1 MDWKRVLVLG
11 TMLCQRLKMKTIH
24 YEDCKM
30 AQHNDLIKALST
42 AARVISIYTVDS
54 LSYSAFIRKKAFFS
68 ECD

>member
-1 MDWKRVLVLG
+1 MLVLRCAFACSVLIVQHEAYIVIP
-11 TMLCQRLKMKTIH
+11 TLLMENMTASEAAYH
-24 YEDCKM
+24 Y
-30 AQHNDLIKALST
+30 S

>member
-1 MDWKRVLVLG
+1 MFG
-11 TMLCQRLKMKTIH
+11 EQRREEGVEMQSAGMKMNIQTKH
-24 YEDCKM
+24 CKM
-30 AQHNDLIKALST
+30 AQHNELIKALST